1 MQTPALSSDEPV
13 SLASVLELRPGPIS
27 RTSLALFAGGSG
39 DQNPIHI
46 DIDAARRA
54 GFEDVIVP
62 GMMPAAYVARLLCET
77 FGQERLRELQ
87 FRFTEITPVNAA
99 PTCRAVVTG
108 MTEDQWELEL
118 DVELQDGTKTLIG
131 TAVVSR

>member
-1 MQTPALSSDEPV
+1 MSTAELSPSEPIT
-13 SLASVLELRPGPIS
+13 LASVVELSPGPIS
-27 RTSLALFAGGSG
+27 RTALALFAAGSG

-46 DIDAARRA
+46 DLDAARRA
-54 GFEDVIVP
+54 GFDDVIVP
-62 GMMPAAYVARLLCET
+62 GMLPAAYVARLLCET

-87 FRFTEITPVNAA
+87 LRFTEITPVNAA

-108 MTEDQWELEL
+108 MTEEQMELEL
-118 DVELQDGTKTLIG
+118 SVELADGTTTLTG